1 MTNWNPRG
9 MQAFIEI
16 YRRLKIEKEVKN
28 IKFCLYLVT
37 SLLLLAD
44 VDIGGRLVDG
54 VDLGVE
60 NVEPARLVGIL
71 VGVPSSLTR
80 DMVDPCRDTGR
91 DAGRD
96 VLGVR
101 LDRIGIEVFVVNSV
115 LEGVRRSKVESE

>member
-1 MTNWNPRG
+1 

-16 YRRLKIEKEVKN
+16 YRRLNIEKQFIN
-28 IKFCLYLVT
+28 LKFLSYLVT